1 MSEPVQHQVTVRSV
15 SYGVTE
21 AGEPG
26 DPAVVFLHGWPQSS
40 RAWDAVM
47 PLAVADGIHAVAVDL
62 PGIGG
67 SANAATDGTKAE
79 LARAVHDLV
88 FALQLEDVVL
98 VGHDI
103 GGMVAYSYLRAYAD
117 LRAAVIMN
125 VAVPG
130 VEPWP
135 RVLANPHIWHF
146 GFHQVPDL
154 PEKLIAGN
162 ERTYLDYFYDTLAA
176 RPEAITDEDRA
187 AYAETYANPAASTA
201 GLDWYRAFPADAEH
215 HEAQA
220 GPIETPLL
228 YLRGEEEPG
237 SLETF
242 ADGFRRAGV
251 SDLGAA
257 LIPGA
262 GHFAPE
268 EAPAQTWAPIAALRK
283 AVSR

>member
-1 MSEPVQHQVTVRSV
+1 MSEPVQHEVTVGPA

-21 AGEPG
+21 AGEQG
-26 DPAVVFLHGWPQSS
+26 APAVVFLHGWPQSS
-40 RAWDAVM
+40 RAWDAVL
-47 PLAVADGIHAVAVDL
+47 PLAAADGMHAVAVDL

-67 SANAATDGTKAE
+67 SASAVTDGTKGE

-88 FALQLEDVVL
+88 FALQLEDVVM
-98 VGHDI
+98 VGHDV

-135 RVLANPHIWHF
+135 KVLANPYIWHF
-146 GFHQVPDL
+146 GFHQVPAL

-162 ERTYLDYFYDTLAA
+162 ERAYFDYFYDTLAA
-176 RPEAITDEDRA
+176 RPDAITEEDRT
-187 AYAETYANPAASTA
+187 AYAETYASPAASTA

-220 GPIETPLL
+220 GPVETPVL
-228 YLRGEEEPG
+228 YLRGEEESG
-237 SLETF
+237 RIE
-242 ADGFRRAGV
+242 AYVDGFRLAGLT
-251 SDLGAA
+251 DLGAA

-262 GHFAPE
+262 GHFAPD
-268 EAPAQTWAPIAALRK
+268 EAPAETWALIAAAAK
-283 AVSR
+283 Q

>member
-1 MSEPVQHQVTVRSV
+1 MSEPVQHQVTVGSA

-21 AGEPG
+21 AGDPG
-26 DPAVVFLHGWPQSS
+26 APAVVFLHGWPQSS
-40 RAWDAVM
+40 RAWDAVL
-47 PLAVADGIHAVAVDL
+47 PLAAADGMHAVAVDL

-67 SANAATDGTKAE
+67 SASAVTDGTKGE

-98 VGHDI
+98 VGHDV

-135 RVLANPHIWHF
+135 KVLANPYIWHF
-146 GFHQVPDL
+146 GFHQVPAL

-162 ERTYLDYFYDTLAA
+162 ERAYFDYFYDTLAA
-176 RPEAITDEDRA
+176 RPDAITEEDRT
-187 AYAETYANPAASTA
+187 AYAETYASPAASTA

-215 HEAQA
+215 HEAQT
-220 GPIETPLL
+220 GPVETPVL

-237 SLETF
+237 RIE
-242 ADGFRRAGV
+242 AYVDGLRLAGLT
-251 SDLGAA
+251 DLGAA

-262 GHFAPE
+262 GHFAPD
-268 EAPAQTWAPIAALRK
+268 EAPAETWALIAAAAK
-283 AVSR
+283 Q